1 MAPPCLDTA
10 RGQPHMQGDLVG
22 RALLSWAGSFE
33 FSGSILAQRSNK
45 GRSGGILGSPL
56 EQACRA
62 TATIGSVMQ
71 DSFDLTTLIFLGLA
85 VFVIWRLRSVLGQKT
100 GAERSP
106 FKPVDRNHNPSQPTR
121 SEGDNVVRLPGADR
135 VQPQPDSAP
144 AAAAVARDWRG
155 IAEPGSAVA
164 HGLEAIVQAEP
175 NFDPRAFVEGAKGA
189 YEAIVIA
196 FAKGDRK
203 TLRSLL
209 SREVCE
215 GFEREITAR
224 ESRRETVETTFVSL
238 DKAEI
243 VAVDVRNK
251 VAQVTVHFL
260 SHLITA
266 TRSADGQVI
275 DGNAEAVAEVP
286 DVWTFAR
293 TLGSRDPNWQLVAT
307 EAGA

>member
-1 MAPPCLDTA
+1 
-10 RGQPHMQGDLVG
+10 
-22 RALLSWAGSFE
+22 
-33 FSGSILAQRSNK
+33 
-45 GRSGGILGSPL
+45 
-56 EQACRA
+56 
-62 TATIGSVMQ
+62 MQ
-71 DSFDLTTLIFLGLA
+71 DSFDLTTLIFLALA

-106 FKPVDRNHNPSQPTR
+106 FKPVDRSRTEPPAR
-121 SEGDNVVRLPGADR
+121 AEGDNVVRLPGADR
-135 VQPQPDSAP
+135 AQAQPDR
-144 AAAAVARDWRG
+144 AAKAEVRDWRG
-155 IAEPGSAVA
+155 IAEPGSAIA
-164 HGLEAIVQAEP
+164 QGLEAVVQVEP
-175 NFDPRAFVEGAKGA
+175 GFDPRGFVEGAKSA

-215 GFEREITAR
+215 GFEREIDAR
-224 ESRRETVETTFVSL
+224 EARREVVETTFVSL

-243 VAVDVRNK
+243 VAVDVKNR

-266 TRSADGQVI
+266 TRNAGGHVI
-275 DGNAEAVAEVP
+275 DGSAEAVVEVP

-293 TLGSRDPNWQLVAT
+293 TLGTRDPNWQLVAT

>member
-1 MAPPCLDTA
+1 
-10 RGQPHMQGDLVG
+10 
-22 RALLSWAGSFE
+22 
-33 FSGSILAQRSNK
+33 
-45 GRSGGILGSPL
+45 
-56 EQACRA
+56 
-62 TATIGSVMQ
+62 MQ
-71 DSFDLTTLIFLGLA
+71 DSFDLTTLIFLALA

-106 FKPVDRNHNPSQPTR
+106 FKPVDRSRNPAPPAR
-121 SEGDNVVRLPGADR
+121 SDGDNVVRLPGADR
-135 VQPQPDSAP
+135 AQPQTDSAP
-144 AAAAVARDWRG
+144 AAVAEVRDWRG

-164 HGLEAIVQAEP
+164 HGLEAVVQAEP
-175 NFDPRAFVEGAKGA
+175 SFDPRAFVEGAKGA

-251 VAQVTVHFL
+251 VAQVTVRFL

-266 TRSADGQVI
+266 TRNAEGQVI

>member
-1 MAPPCLDTA
+1 
-10 RGQPHMQGDLVG
+10 
-22 RALLSWAGSFE
+22 
-33 FSGSILAQRSNK
+33 
-45 GRSGGILGSPL
+45 
-56 EQACRA
+56 
-62 TATIGSVMQ
+62 MQ
-71 DSFDLTTLIFLGLA
+71 DSFDLTTLIFLALA

-106 FKPVDRNHNPSQPTR
+106 FKPVDRSRTEPPANRP
-121 SEGDNVVRLPGADR
+121 EGDNVVRLPGADR
-135 VQPQPDSAP
+135 ASADRAQTAP
-144 AAAAVARDWRG
+144 RPEARDWRG
-155 IAEPGSAVA
+155 IAEPGSAIA
-164 HGLEAIVQAEP
+164 NGLEAVVQVEP
-175 NFDPRAFVEGAKGA
+175 GFDPRSFVEGSKSA

-215 GFEREITAR
+215 GFEREIDAR
-224 ESRRETVETTFVSL
+224 EGRKEVVETTFVSL

-243 VAVDVRNK
+243 VAVDVKNR
-251 VAQVTVHFL
+251 VAQVTVRFL

-266 TRSADGQVI
+266 TRNAQGQVI
-275 DGNAEAVAEVP
+275 DGSAETVVEVP

-293 TLGSRDPNWQLVAT
+293 TLGTRDPNWQLVAT

>member
-1 MAPPCLDTA
+1 
-10 RGQPHMQGDLVG
+10 
-22 RALLSWAGSFE
+22 
-33 FSGSILAQRSNK
+33 
-45 GRSGGILGSPL
+45 
-56 EQACRA
+56 
-62 TATIGSVMQ
+62 MQ
-71 DSFDLTTLIFLGLA
+71 DTFDLTTIIFLALA

-106 FKPVDRNHNPSQPTR
+106 FKPVERGRAEPQAR

-135 VQPQPDSAP
+135 AAP
-144 AAAAVARDWRG
+144 ERAQAAPARDWRG

-164 HGLEAIVQAEP
+164 RGLEAAVQAEP
-175 NFDPRAFVEGAKGA
+175 NFDPRAFLEGAKSA
-189 YEAIVIA
+189 YEAIMIA

-209 SREVCE
+209 SKEVGEAFE
-215 GFEREITAR
+215 GAIAERERNRQTL
-224 ESRRETVETTFVSL
+224 ETTFVSI

-243 VAVDVRNK
+243 VAVEVRNR
-251 VAQVTVHFL
+251 VAQITVRFL
-260 SHLITA
+260 SNLITA
-266 TRSADGQVI
+266 TRDANGAVI
-275 DGNAEAVAEVP
+275 DGSAETVVEVP